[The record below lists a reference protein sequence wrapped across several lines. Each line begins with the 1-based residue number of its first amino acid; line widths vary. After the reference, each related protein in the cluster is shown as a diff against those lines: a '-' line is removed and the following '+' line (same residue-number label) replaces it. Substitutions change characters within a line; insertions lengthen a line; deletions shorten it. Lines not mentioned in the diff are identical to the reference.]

1 MTVGTTSGGN
11 DILDAEDVGNVITYD
26 LATDLPED
34 SDIFVTIIP
43 YNDEGD
49 ASCTEESFHTELI
62 PVPPTCT
69 NLTDPLHDAVDVPID
84 TNLSWD
90 PVDNADGYLVIV
102 GTTSGGIEVV
112 NNFDVGNQTTYDIP
126 TDLQEDRLHYV
137 TIIPYNAEGDATGCM
152 EETFRTADSTSPP
165 SCVLLSSPA
174 NGDERVATDVNL
186 TWNASSLATG
196 YRLSVGTTSGG
207 SEIFTG
213 DVGNMTTHNFT
224 ANLPE
229 STVIYVT
236 IIAYNDN
243 GDAIGCT
250 PESFTTDGPPAC
262 TTLITPLVNA
272 TNVPADTNIEWN
284 AAANAEGYRLT
295 VSASNSTA
303 NNVTDLDITS
313 GTTYTF
319 PNDFELGETVT

>member
-1 MTVGTTSGGN
+1 M
-11 DILDAEDVGNVITYD
+11 IF
-26 LATDLPED
+26 
-34 SDIFVTIIP
+34 FVTIIP

-112 NNFDVGNQTTYDIP
+112 NNFDVRNQTTYDIP
-126 TDLQEDRLHYV
+126 TDLQEDRLHFV

-207 SEIFTG
+207 SEIFND

-229 STVIYVT
+229 STVIYVS

-262 TTLITPLVNA
+262 TTLTTPLVNA

-295 VSASNSTA
+295 VAASNSTA
-303 NNVTDLDITS
+303 NNVTDLEITS
-313 GTTYTF
+313 GTSYTF
-319 PNDFELGETVT
+319 PNDFELGETVYGNHSSI